1 MSLFDSYD
9 ENRTAV
15 LNPWNVYQPVEGF
28 PETII
33 ITFGSAILN
42 LALENCMRVSRWK
55 FLRREGACGC
65 TDSAPQ
71 NPSASAVFPWAHQ

>member
-9 ENRTAV
+9 ETRTAV

-42 LALENCMRVSRWK
+42 LALE
-55 FLRREGACGC
+55 LYEGQPVAIPETEEACGC

-71 NPSASAVFPWAHQ
+71 NPSASAVFPWAHR